1 VSAPAA
7 RAADEPTAV
16 APDARLLRRL
26 LGWLRPYRLLA
37 SGAVVVLL
45 AGAVIQLAGPLL
57 TQRALDVAVPNRDA
71 GLLTTLA
78 LLYLAALLAE
88 LAIEYA
94 QTLLTTRIGQ
104 RVMFDLRSAIFRH
117 LQRLGIPYF
126 DAHPVGRLMTRVTSD
141 VETLNELFSSG
152 VVTVFGDVFTLVAI
166 MLLMLVTDW
175 RLALVT
181 FATIPLMWLVARF
194 FRAGVRRAFRDI
206 RTRLAALN
214 AYLQEQLGG
223 MRVTQLF
230 GRERAAAQR
239 FQALNDAHL
248 EAHLRSIT
256 LYALFFPAVELL
268 TAIAVALLLWY
279 GGLRHL
285 DGTLTVGTLAAF
297 IQLVRR
303 FFQPLQDL
311 SEKFNL
317 LQSAMASSERIF
329 ALLDHAPEAA
339 SAAPAAAHLPVG
351 GRGEVRFEG
360 VWFRYAA
367 DGPWVLRDV
376 SFVAAPGETVALVGH
391 TGAGKS
397 TIVSLL
403 LRFYDPER
411 GRILLDGVDIRTVPV
426 AELRRRIGYVQQDL
440 FLFTGDLAR
449 NLVLDGD
456 VPLER
461 ARTAAADVG
470 ADRVIAR
477 LPDGWAHQL
486 GERGRNLSV
495 GERQLLAFARA
506 LARDPAILVLDEATS
521 SVDAEAEAQI
531 QAALDRLMTGRTS
544 LVVAHRLSTIVH
556 ADVILVLHHG
566 EIRERGTHRDL
577 RARDGL
583 YRRLH
588 ALQFGG
594 TEPTA
599 AAS

>member
-1 VSAPAA
+1 MTAPRPG
-7 RAADEPTAV
+7 RAADEPVAV
-16 APDARLLRRL
+16 PADARLLRRL
-26 LGWLRPYRLLA
+26 LGWLRPYRLLTFF
-37 SGAVVVLL
+37 AVLVLL
-45 AGAVIQLAGPLL
+45 AGAAVQLAGPAL
-57 TQRALDVAVPNRDA
+57 TRRALDVAVPARDA

-78 LLYLAALLAE
+78 FLYLAALLAE

-94 QTLLTTRIGQ
+94 QTLLTTTIGQ
-104 RVMFDLRSAIFRH
+104 RVMYDMRSAIFRH

-126 DAHPVGRLMTRVTSD
+126 DGHPVGRLMTRVTSD

-166 MLLMLVTDW
+166 MVMMLVTDW
-175 RLALVT
+175 RLALVA
-181 FATIPLMWLVARF
+181 FSTIPLMWLVART
-194 FRAGVRRAFRDI
+194 FRGGVRRAFRDI
-206 RTRLAALN
+206 RARLAALN
-214 AYLQEQLGG
+214 AYLQEQLSGV
-223 MRVTQLF
+223 RVTQLF
-230 GRERAAAQR
+230 GRERPTAER

-268 TAIAVALLLWY
+268 TAIAIALLLWY
-279 GGLRHL
+279 GGMRNLE
-285 DGTLTVGTLAAF
+285 GTLTVGTLAAF
-297 IQLVRR
+297 IQLTRR

-329 ALLDHAPEAA
+329 ALLDERPGLPDPAQ
-339 SAAPAAAHLPVG
+339 PAALPEPV
-351 GRGEVRFEG
+351 RGEVRFEN

-376 SFVAAPGETVALVGH
+376 SFTASPGETVALVGH
-391 TGAGKS
+391 TGAGKT

-411 GRILLDGVDIRTVPV
+411 GRILLDGVDIRDVPV
-426 AELRRRIGYVQQDL
+426 GELRRRIGYVQQDL
-440 FLFTGDLAR
+440 FLFTGDITR

-456 VPLER
+456 ASVER
-461 ARTAAADVG
+461 ARAAAADVG

-477 LPDGWAHQL
+477 LPDGWQHVL

-521 SVDAEAEAQI
+521 SVDTAAEAQI
-531 QAALDRLMTGRTS
+531 QAALDRLMAGRTS

-556 ADVILVLHHG
+556 VDRILVLHHG
-566 EIRERGTHRDL
+566 EVSERGTHREL
-577 RARDGL
+577 LAQDGL

-588 ALQFGG
+588 ALQFGA
-594 TEPTA
+594 PAPA
-599 AAS
+599 AAG